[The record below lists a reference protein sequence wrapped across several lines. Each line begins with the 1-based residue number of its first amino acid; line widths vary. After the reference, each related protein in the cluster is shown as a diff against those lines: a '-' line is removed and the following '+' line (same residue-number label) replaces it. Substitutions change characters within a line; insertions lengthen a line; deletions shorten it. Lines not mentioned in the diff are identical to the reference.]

1 MTSAESPWLVPL
13 SDLIVDEELGAA
25 VRETVSSGWWSMGA
39 RVAEFEREFAGFVG
53 SKHALAVTNGTAA
66 LHLGLLG
73 LGCGLGDEVIVPSL
87 NFVAAANTVVHVGAA
102 PVFCDIIGDDDL
114 TLDPADVEK
123 AIGPATKAIAVMH
136 YGGFPC
142 RMDAVRELADRYEI
156 AIIEDAA
163 HAPGTIWRG
172 RRCGTLG
179 DVGCFSFFSNK
190 NLPVGEGGMVVTD
203 DDELAERLGLLRSHG
218 MTTLTWDR
226 HRGHSRSYDVLTA
239 GFNYRLDEMR
249 AAIGL
254 VQLRRVLDEN
264 EHRRRIAQR
273 YLEAFRGEDGLT
285 MPFADHE
292 ARGESSHH
300 LAVVLLDE
308 HVSRDAVVSELARA
322 RIQTSVHYPPIHRF
336 SFYAASSPRDLPR
349 TDAVADRI
357 VTLPLF
363 GAMSDEQ
370 VDAVIEGVLA
380 ATRRAA
386 RA

>member
-1 MTSAESPWLVPL
+1 
-13 SDLIVDEELGAA
+13 
-25 VRETVSSGWWSMGA
+25 
-39 RVAEFEREFAGFVG
+39 
-53 SKHALAVTNGTAA
+53 
-66 LHLGLLG
+66 
-73 LGCGLGDEVIVPSL
+73 VIVPSL
-87 NFVAAANTVVHVGAA
+87 NFVAAANTIVHVGAT
-102 PVFCDIIGDDDL
+102 PVFCDVIGDHDL

-123 AIGPATKAIAVMH
+123 VISPATKAIAVMH

-142 RMDAVRELADRYEI
+142 RMDVVRELADRYEV

-163 HAPGTIWRG
+163 HAPGSVWRG

-203 DDELAERLGLLRSHG
+203 DDELAERLRLLRSHG
-218 MTTLTWDR
+218 MTTLTWER
-226 HRGHSRSYDVLTA
+226 HRGHARSYDVLTA

-273 YLEAFRGEDGLT
+273 YLEAFQGEAGLT

-292 ARGESSHH
+292 ARAESSHH

-349 TDAVADRI
+349 TDAVAERI